1 MPAFKGGALA
11 VNIGVVHMACADER
25 ERLGKVF
32 GGELVGVK
40 QVLGDGLGDGLH
52 GFQAA

>member
-11 VNIGVVHMACADER
+11 VNIGVVHMVCADKR
-25 ERLGKVF
+25 QRLRQRF
-32 GGELVGVK
+32 GGKMVGMK
-40 QVLGDGLGDGLH
+40 QILRDGLGDGLH